1 MHSRPYV
8 YLGVVSHSKVRCTV
22 GQSWGETASF
32 FPEVETNLVEDFMDF
47 KQEQT
52 VEAVLNVV
60 KAELGW
66 VFTQDPAYTT
76 TIKNVRDMV
85 RKVRLSEAASQSATQ
100 AGVSYRPDNAT
111 SVGDVPE
118 DFIKKVI
125 VSKKAKDQDI
135 RNLQVEYHRGFT
147 KQACAHELT
156 ASVYPGAF
164 LLYICHIFQCS
175 DF

>member
-1 MHSRPYV
+1 MIVNLHSRPYV

-76 TIKNVRDMV
+76 TIK
-85 RKVRLSEAASQSATQ
+85 LSL
-100 AGVSYRPDNAT
+100 
-111 SVGDVPE
+111 
-118 DFIKKVI
+118 I
-125 VSKKAKDQDI
+125 
-135 RNLQVEYHRGFT
+135 
-147 KQACAHELT
+147 
-156 ASVYPGAF
+156 
-164 LLYICHIFQCS
+164 HI
-175 DF
+175 